1 MTTSRELPAAHS
13 IEVRPLSSLQPN
25 PRNAKLHDTRR
36 IDSSLG
42 QFGYVEPVSV
52 DARTDFLISGHGRVE
67 SLTARKARGEPPP
80 DKVQVDPDTGDWLIP
95 VVTGWASKDDTEADA
110 VLVTLNRLGEKG
122 GWDAAPLYSILSE
135 LAEDAPSLLDMVGY
149 TDAELEVL
157 TRQVHAI
164 DTFQFSADHML
175 DEFRNVSG
183 GQEPADYAPAY
194 ARKTVVYLRDDAA
207 ISDFKAR
214 LGITEPLTAD
224 TYFPV
229 GWVADD
235 RRKRPAPDSTDE

>member
-80 DKVQVDPDTGDWLIP
+80 DKVQVDPDSGDWLIP

-122 GWDAAPLYSILSE
+122 GGDAAPLYSILSE

-164 DTFQFSADHML
+164 DTFQFGADHML
-175 DEFRNVSG
+175 DEFRNISG
-183 GQEPADYAPAY
+183 QDPSDYVAEY
-194 ARKTVVYLRDDAA
+194 ARKVVVYIRDEEA
-207 ISDFKAR
+207 IADFSQR
-214 LGITEPLTAD
+214 LGITQPLTKD
-224 TYFPV
+224 LNYPL
-229 GWVADD
+229 GWVPDD
-235 RRKRPAPDSTDE
+235 RRKRPAPDGE